1 MNSFSADEMRSLVCE
16 KMMRRGMRQHAEIYL
31 SELNQKKV
39 VVKDACGDWMVLQQ
53 APARATVAGT
63 LNASTAAPVSVSVR
77 GGSVNYT
84 VQATLTKIA
93 PEPGQARTVT
103 LEEVGGSS
111 SGRRSVF
118 PYSAAQLHRGSTPCS
133 MSPLL

>member
-1 MNSFSADEMRSLVCE
+1 MRTRWACWLVLLVLPTASAAPGATGDGADHREVQADALSFS
-16 KMMRRGMRQHAEIYL
+16 
-31 SELNQKKV
+31 
-39 VVKDACGDWMVLQQ
+39 DACGDWMVLQQ

-93 PEPGQARTVT
+93 PEPDQARTVT
-103 LEEVGGSS
+103 LEEVGGSF
-111 SGRRSVF
+111 SGRRSVL